1 MTVGLSPTFM
11 ASTTHTPTPS
21 PGELRFARATSALS
35 KVSGFIADAGFTHSL
50 TPARNCT
57 YGCLYCYVP
66 TLRIHGGL
74 RQEDWQ
80 HWGQFTTVKEN
91 LPKLLRKQLRPDQR
105 IYCSP
110 LTDPYQPAERE
121 ASLMPR
127 VLREVIAA
135 PPEVFVIQTRGPLIL
150 RDLDLLLELA
160 QKTLLRISFSS
171 TTNREDMRRI
181 FEPHCEPIA
190 ERLDVMT
197 RLTEA
202 GLRVH
207 ATLAPLLPCDPE
219 ELADQAIAASSEAVI
234 VDPLHVRQT
243 KSQGATTR
251 DAAQRLCA
259 AKGLEDWIDPAFQRQ
274 IVERIQRR
282 AARHGRR
289 CGAGVEGFSWL
300 AKTAP

>member
-1 MTVGLSPTFM
+1 M

-35 KVSGFIADAGFTHSL
+35 KTSGFIAAAGFTHSL

-74 RQEDWQ
+74 RQEDWR

-91 LPKLLRKQLRPDQR
+91 LPALLGKQLRPDQR

-121 ASLMPR
+121 ASLMPQ
-127 VLREVIAA
+127 VLRELIAA

-160 QKTLLRISFSS
+160 ERTLLRISFSI
-171 TTNREDMRRI
+171 TTNREEMRRI

-190 ERLDVMT
+190 ERLEVMAK
-197 RLTEA
+197 LTQA

-219 ELADQAIAASSEAVI
+219 QLVDQAAAASNEALI
-234 VDPLHVRQT
+234 VDPLHVRAT

-259 AKGLEDWIDPAFQRQ
+259 AKGLEDWLDPVFQQQ
-274 IVERIQRR
+274 IVERIQQR
-282 AARHGRR
+282 AARQGRR
-289 CGAGVEGFSWL
+289 CGAGVQGFSWL
-300 AKTAP
+300 AKTAT